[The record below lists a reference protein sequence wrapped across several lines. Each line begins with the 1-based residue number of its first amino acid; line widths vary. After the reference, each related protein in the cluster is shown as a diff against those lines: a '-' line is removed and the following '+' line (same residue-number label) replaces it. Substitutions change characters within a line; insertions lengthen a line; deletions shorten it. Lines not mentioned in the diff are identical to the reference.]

1 MRQRRHRS
9 AQARP
14 GGALAAMATGTGG
27 ARLRAA
33 SATAALEGICAGPEI
48 SPESVAPLGPNPWAR
63 PETRGGIAGA
73 SMWCLC
79 SCLSEKLHRGTRP
92 ACNTSRVQYC
102 APRISGLDVFLWVGV
117 STLLITRPGRRPT
130 EARPGLFMNTSVFI

>member
-33 SATAALEGICAGPEI
+33 SATAALEGICAGPE
-48 SPESVAPLGPNPWAR
+48 SAAPLGPTHGP
-63 PETRGGIAGA
+63 
-73 SMWCLC
+73 
-79 SCLSEKLHRGTRP
+79 
-92 ACNTSRVQYC
+92 
-102 APRISGLDVFLWVGV
+102 D
-117 STLLITRPGRRPT
+117 
-130 EARPGLFMNTSVFI
+130 